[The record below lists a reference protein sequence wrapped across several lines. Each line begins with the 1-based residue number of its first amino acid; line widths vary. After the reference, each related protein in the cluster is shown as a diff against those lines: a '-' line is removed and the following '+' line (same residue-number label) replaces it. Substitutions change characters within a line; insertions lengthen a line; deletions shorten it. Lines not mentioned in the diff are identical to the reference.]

1 MFVLTPILHIIIA
14 VICISMHIVNGC
26 VKSSMHYRSQSRINS
41 RVFIP
46 DEYLPMQKERSLD
59 GSGPLEP
66 QDYQLAIPSPR
77 LVRVD
82 NVNIQFENEEA
93 RWMTKG
99 CRDRLLKLVAHV
111 QNAWPG
117 NEVALRVT
125 RSWQKPPAAY
135 QTQRP
140 ATKAISNRSHPGLR
154 HKQSPAPPPPAT
166 EGYPNGVFQS
176 QRKRPSGYRQNADSD
191 ASVGEI
197 DIGKS
202 ALAAARS
209 GADVTMHRPRTNFS
223 SVDPY
228 TGSQDQVLQQ
238 QQQHHDFDGGY
249 GSYPRTRDIYS
260 RRSSYGQ
267 GGGRIMDPQSA
278 TIRMNQP
285 RWRDDPPA
293 PFSWSHKI
301 DRGRGVGGYT
311 GERLGSE
318 KHLMMEEFHFAGRA
332 VDMILVDTREGN
344 PARQGRSLFPGKLAQ
359 LAYFKA
365 LFDWCFFSRDGYVHC
380 SVKPDS
386 IIVSQWFGCFPGA
399 ASAMSTNGSIVPL
412 SQVKIGDTLLTYD
425 LSKHAIQPTTVISF
439 LHRDEHQFSTWINIT
454 FVMPSHH
461 VSSLLLTGNHLIY
474 RSLSRNSKTDDATSV
489 FAKSI
494 VPGDFII
501 CSTNPVEAFCKVL
514 RVSEV
519 NGTLARGSIGVYAP
533 LTSSGT
539 LLVDGV
545 LVSCYAHVRYEW
557 LARLAT
563 LPLRIYYFLV
573 SQMELANP
581 SWPVEHGVHW
591 FAELLL
597 HFAKFILPETIFFN

>member
-1 MFVLTPILHIIIA
+1 
-14 VICISMHIVNGC
+14 MHIVNGC

-66 QDYQLAIPSPR
+66 QDYQLVIPSPR

-154 HKQSPAPPPPAT
+154 HKQSAAPPPPA
-166 EGYPNGVFQS
+166 
-176 QRKRPSGYRQNADSD
+176 
-191 ASVGEI
+191 
-197 DIGKS
+197 
-202 ALAAARS
+202 
-209 GADVTMHRPRTNFS
+209 
-223 SVDPY
+223 
-228 TGSQDQVLQQ
+228 
-238 QQQHHDFDGGY
+238 
-249 GSYPRTRDIYS
+249 
-260 RRSSYGQ
+260 
-267 GGGRIMDPQSA
+267 
-278 TIRMNQP
+278 
-285 RWRDDPPA
+285 
-293 PFSWSHKI
+293 
-301 DRGRGVGGYT
+301 
-311 GERLGSE
+311 
-318 KHLMMEEFHFAGRA
+318 
-332 VDMILVDTREGN
+332 
-344 PARQGRSLFPGKLAQ
+344 
-359 LAYFKA
+359 A

-399 ASAMSTNGSIVPL
+399 ASAMRPNGSIVPL

-454 FVMPSHH
+454 FVMPSQH

-474 RSLSRNSKTDDATSV
+474 RRLSRSSETDDATSV
-489 FAKSI
+489 FAKAI

-501 CSTNPVEAFCKVL
+501 CSTNPVKAFCKVL

-519 NGTLARGSIGVYAP
+519 NGTLAGGSIGVYAP